1 MFFSKLYLLIH
12 DAQSSTLNAQCLM
25 LNNDTMEV
33 TRLFDILDNYLEKH
47 PDQEAALACKR
58 DGAWL
63 KFSIQE
69 YVELTNYISYGMLKL
84 GILPGDKVGIVSS
97 NRPEWNM
104 IDFATMQIGA
114 ISIPIYPTISQDD
127 YRHILNHAEM
137 KMIFIEGKELRN
149 KLKPI
154 LPEVLS
160 LKEIYT
166 FIDQGGEFNF
176 LEQLISLGK
185 KHPQPERLANL
196 KASVKPTD
204 LATIIY
210 TSGTT
215 GTPKGVMLSHS
226 NILTNVKKL
235 SSIPSGWSNKAL
247 SFLPLCHA
255 YERMLVYLYQY
266 LGMSVYYAE
275 SLGTIADNIKEIT
288 PTMMSCVPRLLE
300 KIYDKLYLAGKKL
313 PLASKILYYWAF
325 NLATKYQLENRNRWY
340 NVQYKL
346 ADKLIYSKWRAAI
359 GGHFDIVVSGG
370 SAIQPH
376 IASFFSAIGMPVFEG
391 YGLSETSPVIAVSQR
406 GKNGRKFGTVGLPLD
421 GVEVKLGARDEI
433 ICRGHNVMMG
443 YYKDPELTAQVIDV
457 DGWFHTG
464 DTGKFTPE
472 GQLII
477 TGRLKS
483 IFKTSFG
490 KYVNPQAIESKF
502 TESPFIENMI
512 VLGENKKFAGALIAP
527 DFVYLKSW
535 CKKHKISY
543 STTQEMIEH
552 PLVAKRFSEEVKR
565 YNQYFGDFEQIKR
578 YLLVSEEWTPALDF
592 LSPTLKIKRDVI
604 EKYYADKIEKIFQ

>member
-1 MFFSKLYLLIH
+1 
-12 DAQSSTLNAQCLM
+12 
-25 LNNDTMEV
+25 MEV
-33 TRLFDILDNYLEKH
+33 TRLFDLLDNYLERY
-47 PDQEAALACKR
+47 PNQEAALACKR
-58 DGAWL
+58 NGAWV
-63 KFSIQE
+63 KFSIQQ
-69 YVELTNYISYGMLKL
+69 YIELTNNISYGMLKL
-84 GILPGDKVGIVSS
+84 GIKPGDKVGIVSG

-149 KLKPI
+149 KLQPI
-154 LPEVLS
+154 MPEVKT

-166 FIDQGGEFNF
+166 FNEQGSEYRF
-176 LEQLISLGK
+176 LDQLIELGK
-185 KHPQPERLANL
+185 ENPEPEKLSKI
-196 KASVKPTD
+196 KAEIKPDD

-215 GTPKGVMLSHS
+215 GYPKGVMLSHS
-226 NILTNVKKL
+226 NIVNQIKNLEMTPAK
-235 SSIPSGWSNKAL
+235 WSKTAL

-275 SLGTIADNIKEIT
+275 SLATIAENIKEIN
-288 PTMMSCVPRLLE
+288 PTMMSAVPRLLE
-300 KIYDKLYLAGKKL
+300 KIYDKLFLSGKKL
-313 PLASKILYYWAF
+313 PFVQRKLYYWAF
-325 NLATKYQLENRNRWY
+325 SVATKYQLDGMGWGLKT
-340 NVQYKL
+340 QLKL

-359 GGHFDIVVSGG
+359 GGNFDIVVSGG

-406 GKNGRKFGTVGLPLD
+406 GKHGRKFGTVGPPLP
-421 GVEVKLGARDEI
+421 GVEVKLGERNEI
-433 ICRGHNVMMG
+433 ICRGHNVMLG
-443 YYKDPELTAQVIDV
+443 YYKDPELTAEVIDK
-457 DGWFHTG
+457 DGWLHTG
-464 DTGKFTPE
+464 DIGKFTPE

-490 KYVNPQAIESKF
+490 KYVNPQAVESKF
-502 TESPFIENMI
+502 TESPLIENMI
-512 VLGENKKFAGALIAP
+512 VLGENKKFAAALISP
-527 DFVYLKSW
+527 DFAYLKSW
-535 CKKHKISY
+535 CGQHKIKY
-543 STTQEMIEH
+543 STNEEMIEH
-552 PLVAKRFSEEVKR
+552 PEIIKRYQEEVKA
-565 YNQYFGDFEQIKR
+565 YNKFFGDFEQVKR
-578 YLLVSEEWTPALDF
+578 YQLVPEEWTASAGF
-592 LSPTLKIKRDVI
+592 LSPTLKIKRNVI
-604 EKYYADKIEKIFQ
+604 EKHYAERIEKLFA

>member
-1 MFFSKLYLLIH
+1 
-12 DAQSSTLNAQCLM
+12 
-25 LNNDTMEV
+25 MEV
-33 TRLFDILDNYLEKH
+33 TRLFDLLDNYLEKY
-47 PDQEAALACKR
+47 PNQDAALACKR
-58 DGAWL
+58 EGIWR

-69 YVELTNYISYGMLKL
+69 YVELTNNISYGMLKM
-84 GILPGDKVGIVSS
+84 GIKPGDKVGIVSS

-137 KMIFIEGKELRN
+137 KMIFIEGKELGK

-154 LPEVLS
+154 
-160 LKEIYT
+160 
-166 FIDQGGEFNF
+166 F
-176 LEQLISLGK
+176 LETKTLKHVFTFNDQDIEYQYLDQLIGNGIK
-185 KHPQPERLANL
+185 YPQPEKLAEL
-196 KASVKPTD
+196 KASIKPTD

-215 GTPKGVMLSHS
+215 GYPKGVMLSHN
-226 NILTNVKKL
+226 NIVSQLKNLESTQAK
-235 SSIPSGWSNKAL
+235 WSKRAL

-275 SLGTIADNIKEIT
+275 SLGTIAENIKEVH
-288 PTMMSCVPRLLE
+288 PTMMSAVPRLLE
-300 KIYDKLYLAGKKL
+300 KIYDKLFLSGKKL
-313 PLASKILYYWAF
+313 PFIQRRIYYWAF
-325 NLATKYQLENRNRWY
+325 NLATRYQLEGMNGLMKA
-340 NVQYKL
+340 QLKL

-359 GGHFDIVVSGG
+359 GGNFDIVVSGG
-370 SAIQPH
+370 SAIQSH

-406 GKNGRKFGTVGLPLD
+406 GKHGRKFGTVGPPLP
-421 GVEVKLGARDEI
+421 GVEVKLGERDEI
-433 ICRGHNVMMG
+433 ICRGHNVMLG
-443 YYKDPELTAQVIDV
+443 YYKDPELTAQVIDAE
-457 DGWFHTG
+457 GWLHTG
-464 DTGKFTPE
+464 DTGKFTDE

-490 KYVNPQAIESKF
+490 KYVNPQAVESKF

-512 VLGENKKFAGALIAP
+512 VLGENKKFAAALLSP
-527 DFVYLKSW
+527 DFVFLKSW
-535 CKKHKISY
+535 CIKHKLQY
-543 STTQEMIEH
+543 STNAEMIEN
-552 PLVAKRFSEEVKR
+552 PLVVKRIQEEVKH
-565 YNQYFGDFEQIKR
+565 YNHFFGDFEQVKR
-578 YLLVSEEWTPALDF
+578 YQLVPEEWTQQIGF
-592 LSPTLKIKRDVI
+592 LSPTLKIKRNVI
-604 EKYYADKIEKIFQ
+604 EEFYADRIEKLFS

>member
-1 MFFSKLYLLIH
+1 M
-12 DAQSSTLNAQCLM
+12 N
-25 LNNDTMEV
+25 V
-33 TRLFDILDNYLEKH
+33 TRLFDLLDNYIENY
-47 PDQEAALACKR
+47 PNQDAALVCKR
-58 DGAWL
+58 DGAWK

-69 YVELTNYISYGMLKL
+69 YIESTNNISYGLLEL
-84 GILPGDKVGIVSS
+84 GIKPGDKVGIVSS

-104 IDFATMQIGA
+104 LDFAAMQIGA
-114 ISIPIYPTISQDD
+114 VSIPIYPTISQDD

-137 KMIFIEGKELRN
+137 KIIFIEGKELRS
-149 KLKPI
+149 KLQPI
-154 LPEVLS
+154 LSEIKT
-160 LKEIYT
+160 LKEIFT
-166 FIDQGGEFNF
+166 FIDQNSEYRY
-176 LEQLISLGK
+176 LDQLITLGK
-185 KHPQPERLANL
+185 EHPQPEKLAQL
-196 KASVKPTD
+196 KAEIKPND

-215 GTPKGVMLSHS
+215 GIQKGVMLSHS
-226 NILTNVKKL
+226 NIVNQLKSL
-235 SSIPSGWSNKAL
+235 ESIPAEWSKTAL

-275 SLGTIADNIKEIT
+275 SLGTIAENIKEIN

-300 KIYDKLYLAGKKL
+300 KIYDKLYLSGKKL
-313 PLASKILYYWAF
+313 PLASKMLYYWAF
-325 NLATKYQLENRNRWY
+325 DLATKFQFEDMGWY
-340 NVQYKL
+340 SNLKHKL
-346 ADKLIYSKWRAAI
+346 ADKLIYSKWREAI
-359 GGHFDIVVSGG
+359 GGNFDIVVSGG

-406 GKNGRKFGTVGLPLD
+406 GKHGRKSGTVGLPLP
-421 GVEVKLGARDEI
+421 GVEVKLAERDEI
-433 ICRGHNVMMG
+433 ICRGHNVMLG
-443 YYKDPELTAQVIDV
+443 YYKDPELTAQVIDA
-457 DGWFHTG
+457 DGWLHTG
-464 DTGKFTPE
+464 DTGKFTSE

-512 VLGENKKFAGALIAP
+512 VLGENKKFAAALLSP

-535 CKKHKISY
+535 CTKHKIKY
-543 STTQEMIEH
+543 TTNEEMVEH
-552 PLVAKRFSEEVKR
+552 KMVAKRYQEEIKH
-565 YNQYFGDFEQIKR
+565 YNHFFGDYEQIKR
-578 YLLVSEEWTPALDF
+578 YQIVPDEWTAAAGF
-592 LSPTLKIKRDVI
+592 LSPTLKIKRNVI
-604 EKYYADKIEKIFQ
+604 EAHYASIIEKIFS

>member
-1 MFFSKLYLLIH
+1 
-12 DAQSSTLNAQCLM
+12 
-25 LNNDTMEV
+25 MEV
-33 TRLFDILDNYLEKH
+33 TRLFDILDNYLESY
-47 PDQEAALACKR
+47 PNQDAALVCKR
-58 DGAWL
+58 EGEWK
-63 KFSIQE
+63 KFSIKE
-69 YVELTNYISYGMLKL
+69 YAELTNNMSYGMLKM
-84 GILPGDKVGIVSS
+84 GIKPGDKVGIVSS

-104 IDFATMQIGA
+104 LDFAIMQIGA

-137 KMIFIEGKELRN
+137 KMIFIDGKELGR

-154 LPEVLS
+154 
-160 LKEIYT
+160 
-166 FIDQGGEFNF
+166 F
-176 LEQLISLGK
+176 LETTTLKHVFTFNEQDAEYQYLDQLIGNGIK
-185 KHPQPERLANL
+185 YPEPQKLNEL
-196 KASVKPTD
+196 KSAIKPTD

-215 GTPKGVMLSHS
+215 GYPKGVMLSHS
-226 NILTNVKKL
+226 NIVSQLKNLVPTPAK
-235 SSIPSGWSNKAL
+235 WSNKAL

-275 SLGTIADNIKEIT
+275 NLGTIAENIKEIS

-300 KIYDKLYLAGKKL
+300 KIYDKLYLSGKKL
-313 PLASKILYYWAF
+313 PFVSKMLYYWAF
-325 NLATKYQLENRNRWY
+325 DLATKYQLEGMEWY
-340 NVQYKL
+340 YNLKHKI

-359 GGHFDIVVSGG
+359 GGNFDIVVSGG

-406 GKNGRKFGTVGLPLD
+406 GKNGRRFGTVGLPLP
-421 GVEVKLGARDEI
+421 GVEVMLGERDEI
-433 ICRGHNVMMG
+433 MCRGHNVMMG
-443 YYKDPELTAQVIDV
+443 YYKDPELTAQVIDKE
-457 DGWFHTG
+457 GWFHTG
-464 DTGKFTPE
+464 DTGKFTPV
-472 GQLII
+472 GQLVI

-490 KYVNPQAIESKF
+490 KYVNPQAIETKF

-512 VLGENKKFAGALIAP
+512 VLGENKKFAAALISP

-535 CKKHKISY
+535 CSKHKIKY
-543 STTQEMIEH
+543 TTNAEMIEN
-552 PLVAKRFSEEVKR
+552 PEIVKRYQEEVKH
-565 YNQYFGDFEQIKR
+565 YNNFFGDYEQVKR
-578 YLLVSEEWTPALDF
+578 YQIVPEEWTGDLNF
-592 LSPTLKIKRDVI
+592 LSPTLKIKRNVI
-604 EKYYADKIEKIFQ
+604 EAFYTDKIEKLFQ

>member
-1 MFFSKLYLLIH
+1 M
-12 DAQSSTLNAQCLM
+12 D
-25 LNNDTMEV
+25 V
-33 TRLFDILDNYLEKH
+33 TRLFDLLDNYLEKY
-47 PDQEAALACKR
+47 PDQDTALACKR
-58 DGAWL
+58 EGVWV
-63 KFSIQE
+63 KYSIQQ
-69 YVELTNYISYGMLKL
+69 YVELTNLISYGMLQI
-84 GILPGDKVGIVSS
+84 GIKPGDKVGLVSS

-114 ISIPIYPTISQDD
+114 VSIPIYPTISQDD

-154 LPEVLS
+154 LPEVKT

-166 FIDQGGEFNF
+166 FVDQGGEFNY
-176 LEQLISLGK
+176 LEQLIELGK
-185 KHPQPERLANL
+185 KHPQPDKLVQL
-196 KASVKPTD
+196 KAAVQPTD
-204 LATIIY
+204 MATIIY

-215 GTPKGVMLSHS
+215 GNPKGVMLSHNNILS
-226 NILTNVKKL
+226 NIKSL
-235 SSIPSGWSNKAL
+235 SVIPSTWSNKAL

-275 SLGTIADNIKEIT
+275 SLGTIAENIKEIN

-300 KIYDKLYLAGKKL
+300 KIYDKLYLSGKKL
-313 PLASKILYYWAF
+313 PFVAKIIYYRAF
-325 NLATKYQLENRNRWY
+325 NLATKFQLEDRGWWY

-359 GGHFDIVVSGG
+359 GGNFDIVVSGG

-391 YGLSETSPVIAVSQR
+391 YGLSETSPVIVVSQR
-406 GKNGRKFGTVGLPLD
+406 VKNGRRFGTVGLPLQ
-421 GVEVKLGARDEI
+421 GVEVKLADRNEI
-433 ICRGHNVMMG
+433 ICRGPNVMLG
-443 YYKDPELTAQVIDV
+443 YYKDPELTAKAIDAE
-457 DGWFHTG
+457 GWFHTG

-502 TESPFIENMI
+502 TESPFIDNMI
-512 VLGENKKFAGALIAP
+512 VLGENKKFAGALISP

-535 CKKHKISY
+535 CLKHKIKN
-543 STTQEMIEH
+543 TTHAVMIEH
-552 PLVAKRFSEEVKR
+552 PLIAKRIQEEVIK

-578 YLLVSEEWTPALDF
+578 YLLVSEEWTTALDF

-604 EKYYADKIEKIFQ
+604 EKFYADKIEKIFS

>member
-1 MFFSKLYLLIH
+1 
-12 DAQSSTLNAQCLM
+12 
-25 LNNDTMEV
+25 MEV
-33 TRLFDILDNYLEKH
+33 TRLFDILDNYLIKY
-47 PDQEAALACKR
+47 PDQDTALACKR
-58 DGAWL
+58 DGVWL

-69 YVELTNYISYGMLKL
+69 YVELTNNISYGMLEL
-84 GILPGDKVGIVSS
+84 GIAPGDKIGIVSS

-114 ISIPIYPTISQDD
+114 ISIPIYPTITQND
-127 YRHILNHAEM
+127 YSHILNHAEM

-154 LPEVLS
+154 LPEVKT
-160 LKEIYT
+160 LKEIFT
-166 FIDQGGEFNF
+166 FVDQGEEFSY
-176 LEQLISLGK
+176 LEKLIELGK
-185 KHPQPERLANL
+185 AHPQPDKLAKL
-196 KASVKPTD
+196 KAAVQPND

-215 GTPKGVMLSHS
+215 GNPKGVMLSHS
-226 NILTNVKKL
+226 NILTNIKKL
-235 SSIPSGWSNKAL
+235 SVIPSKWNNKAL

-275 SLGTIADNIKEIT
+275 SLGTIAENIKEIN

-300 KIYDKLYLAGKKL
+300 KIYDKLYLSGKKL
-313 PLASKILYYWAF
+313 PVVSKIMYYWAF
-325 NLATKYQLENRNRWY
+325 NLATKFQLEDRGWWY
-340 NVQYKL
+340 NVQYQL
-346 ADKLIYSKWRAAI
+346 ADKLIYSKWRTAI
-359 GGHFDIVVSGG
+359 GGNFDIVVSGG

-406 GKNGRKFGTVGLPLD
+406 VKNGRKFGTVGLPLD
-421 GVEVKLGARDEI
+421 GVEVKLGDRDEI
-433 ICRGHNVMMG
+433 MCRGHNVMLG
-443 YYKDPELTAQVIDV
+443 YYKDPELTAQVIDAE
-457 DGWFHTG
+457 GWFHTG

-472 GQLII
+472 GQLTI

-512 VLGENKKFAGALIAP
+512 VLGENKKFAGALISP
-527 DFVYLKSW
+527 DFVYLKTW
-535 CKKHKISY
+535 CKKHKIKY
-543 STTQEMIEH
+543 TDNAEMIEH
-552 PLVAKRFSEEVKR
+552 PLVAKRIQEEVKR
-565 YNQYFGDFEQIKR
+565 YNQFFGDFEQIKR

-604 EKYYADKIEKIFQ
+604 EKFYADKIEKIFQ

>member
-1 MFFSKLYLLIH
+1 M
-12 DAQSSTLNAQCLM
+12 D
-25 LNNDTMEV
+25 V
-33 TRLFDILDNYLEKH
+33 TRLFDLLDNYLEKY
-47 PDQEAALACKR
+47 PDQDTALACKR
-58 DGAWL
+58 EGVWV
-63 KFSIQE
+63 KYSIQQ
-69 YVELTNYISYGMLKL
+69 YVELTNLISYGMLQI
-84 GILPGDKVGIVSS
+84 GIKPGDKVGLVSS

-114 ISIPIYPTISQDD
+114 VSIPIYPTISQDD

-154 LPEVLS
+154 LPEVKT

-166 FIDQGGEFNF
+166 FVDQGGEFNY
-176 LEQLISLGK
+176 LEQLIELGK
-185 KHPQPERLANL
+185 KHPQPDKLVQL
-196 KASVKPTD
+196 KAAVQPTD
-204 LATIIY
+204 MATIIY

-215 GTPKGVMLSHS
+215 GNPKGVMLSHNNILS
-226 NILTNVKKL
+226 NIKSL
-235 SSIPSGWSNKAL
+235 SVIPSTWSNKAL

-275 SLGTIADNIKEIT
+275 SLGTIAENIKEIN

-300 KIYDKLYLAGKKL
+300 KIYDKLYLSGKKL
-313 PLASKILYYWAF
+313 PFAAKIIYYRAF
-325 NLATKYQLENRNRWY
+325 NLATKFQLEDRGWWY

-359 GGHFDIVVSGG
+359 GGNFDIVVSGG

-391 YGLSETSPVIAVSQR
+391 YGLSETSPVIVVSQR
-406 GKNGRKFGTVGLPLD
+406 VKNGRRFGTVGLPLQ
-421 GVEVKLGARDEI
+421 GVEVKLADRNEI
-433 ICRGHNVMMG
+433 ICRGPNVMLG
-443 YYKDPELTAQVIDV
+443 YYKDPELTAKAIDAE
-457 DGWFHTG
+457 GWFHTG

-502 TESPFIENMI
+502 TESPFIDNMI
-512 VLGENKKFAGALIAP
+512 VLGENKKFAGALISP

-535 CKKHKISY
+535 CLKHKIKN
-543 STTQEMIEH
+543 TTHAVMIEH
-552 PLVAKRFSEEVKR
+552 PLIAKRIQEEVIK

-578 YLLVSEEWTPALDF
+578 YLLVSEEWTTALDF

-604 EKYYADKIEKIFQ
+604 EKFYADKIEKIFS